1 MPYYTDRDGSA
12 MRHDAERRARQMRQ
26 RMPSGNYSTSAY
38 SENTQSQEESAAETV
53 YLHKSEKEKQQS
65 NSQQRSDFPLNIMR
79 NLGNF
84 GSFDSDTMLIL
95 AILVMV
101 YKDGSNK
108 KLMMALAY
116 LLT

>member
-1 MPYYTDRDGSA
+1 MPYYTEHDGST
-12 MRHDAERRARQMRQ
+12 MRRDAEKRARQMRQ
-26 RMPSGNYSTSAY
+26 RMPGGNYNTSAY
-38 SENTQSQEESAAETV
+38 SKQEEQAEETV
-53 YLHKSEKEKQQS
+53 YPHKSKEEKKQPKY
-65 NSQQRSDFPLNIMR
+65 QQRSDFPLNIPG